1 MIDLSKRANFEIARQ
16 CFNEELAFRIRSRR
30 NRLLGLLGC
39 WAVGLGW
46 WAADELGL
54 SGAEADAYARSIVV
68 LGIDQPGDVAVVS
81 RVVGDLRASGAPG
94 SEVAVRAEL
103 DRLSQIAAMEYAAN
117 EPHAESQ
124 AA

>member
-1 MIDLSKRANFEIARQ
+1 MIDLNKCASFEIARQ

-30 NRLLGLLGC
+30 NRLLGL
-39 WAVGLGW
+39 

-68 LGIDQPGDVAVVS
+68 LGIDQPGDVAMVS
-81 RVVGDLRASGAPG
+81 RVDGDLRASGAPG
-94 SEVAVRAEL
+94 REGAVRAEL
-103 DRLSQIAAMEYAAN
+103 DRLSRIAEMEYAAN
-117 EPHAESQ
+117 EPHAESR